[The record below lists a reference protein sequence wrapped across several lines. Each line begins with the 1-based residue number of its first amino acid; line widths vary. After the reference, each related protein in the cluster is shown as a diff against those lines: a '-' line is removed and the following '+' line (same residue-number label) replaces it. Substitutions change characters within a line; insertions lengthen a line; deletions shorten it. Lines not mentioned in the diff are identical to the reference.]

1 MSTRTST
8 STDVKTEVP
17 GTLVFS
23 GMMMMLVGAF
33 HLLMGVVALVDDDFY
48 VAKQEYLFEFDLTS
62 WGWVHAVAGVVIAL
76 AGAALMHGDRRARPV
91 VAVLAALSM
100 LVSFAWLPYYPFW
113 GLTVIAFD
121 LFVLREL
128 LMHGHD
134 MPPA

>member
-1 MSTRTST
+1 
-8 STDVKTEVP
+8 VP
-17 GTLVFS
+17 GSLVFG
-23 GMMMMLVGAF
+23 GMMMLLVGGF
-33 HLLMGVVALVDDDFY
+33 HLMQGLVALVNDDFY
-48 VAKQEYLFEFDLTS
+48 VPKQDYLFDFDLTS
-62 WGWVHAVAGVVIAL
+62 WGWIHVLAGVVIAL
-76 AGAALMHGDRRARPV
+76 AGAALMSGDRRARPV

-100 LVSFAWLPYYPFW
+100 LVSFVWLPYYPFW

>member
-1 MSTRTST
+1 MTTRAGTAVT
-8 STDVKTEVP
+8 TEVP
-17 GTLVFS
+17 GSLVFS

-33 HLLMGVVALVDDDFY
+33 HLLMGIVALVDDDFY
-48 VAKQEYLFEFDLTS
+48 VTKQDYLFEFDLTS
-62 WGWVHAVAGVVIAL
+62 WGWVHVVSGGVIAL
-76 AGAALMHGDRRARPV
+76 AGAGLMSGNKKARPV

-113 GLTVIAFD
+113 GLTVIAFN